1 MKLPGFSMTLFITIF
16 SARSVRKKLFL
27 FLALAVTLPLM
38 LGSRTSL
45 GESKPQPKVPLQAKR
60 VITLSPHLTEI
71 VDAAGG
77 TSQLVSVS
85 AFSNY
90 PESVKKLPITS
101 DARSIDLEKMKQLK
115 PDLIIYWRGGTPET
129 QIESIQKIFAHSAQ
143 IIFVEPKKLSDIATD
158 IEKLGQALGTS
169 ALAHKN
175 AASFRSEVA
184 QLKKKYHNAQKRKVR
199 VFYQVWA
206 QPLMTI
212 NHDHLI
218 SDIIELCGGEQ
229 LFAKEKLLVPTVS
242 KEAVVKANPEI
253 IFTAVDAKQ
262 MKTDWTM
269 WQSIPQLAATQ
280 KKAFIEIDADTIS
293 RPSQRVL
300 SGALKICSEID
311 KIR

>member
-1 MKLPGFSMTLFITIF
+1 MTLFITIF
-16 SARSVRKKLFL
+16 SARSVRKKLFF
-27 FLALAVTLPLM
+27 FLALAVTLLLM

-90 PESVKKLPITS
+90 PESVKKLPITN

-143 IIFVEPKKLSDIATD
+143 IIFVEPKKLNDIATD
-158 IEKLGQALGTS
+158 IEKLGQLLGSS
-169 ALAHKN
+169 ALAQKN

-206 QPLMTI
+206 QPLMTL

-229 LFAKEKLLVPTVS
+229 LFAKEKLLVATIS

>member
-1 MKLPGFSMTLFITIF
+1 MTLFITIF
-16 SARSVRKKLFL
+16 SASSVRKKLFF

-85 AFSNY
+85 AFSNF

-143 IIFVEPKKLSDIATD
+143 IIFVEPKKLNDIATD
-158 IEKLGQALGTS
+158 IEKLGQLFGTS
-169 ALAHKN
+169 ALAQKN

-206 QPLMTI
+206 QPLMTL

-218 SDIIELCGGEQ
+218 SDIIELCGGAQ

>member
-143 IIFVEPKKLSDIATD
+143 IIFVEPKKLNDIATD
-158 IEKLGQALGTS
+158 IEKLGQLFGTS
-169 ALAHKN
+169 ALAQKN

>member
-1 MKLPGFSMTLFITIF
+1 MTLFITIF
-16 SARSVRKKLFL
+16 SARSVRKKLFF

-143 IIFVEPKKLSDIATD
+143 IIFVEPKKLNDIATD
-158 IEKLGQALGTS
+158 IEKLGQLLGTS
-169 ALAHKN
+169 ALAQKN

-206 QPLMTI
+206 QPLMTL

-218 SDIIELCGGEQ
+218 SDIIELCGGAQ

-300 SGALKICSEID
+300 SGAIKICSEID

>member
-1 MKLPGFSMTLFITIF
+1 MTLFITIF

-143 IIFVEPKKLSDIATD
+143 IIFVEPKKLNDIATD
-158 IEKLGQALGTS
+158 IEKLGQLFGTS
-169 ALAHKN
+169 ALAQKN

>member
-1 MKLPGFSMTLFITIF
+1 MTLFITIF
-16 SARSVRKKLFL
+16 SASSVRKKLFL

-143 IIFVEPKKLSDIATD
+143 IIFVEPKKLNDIATD
-158 IEKLGQALGTS
+158 IEKLGQLFGTS
-169 ALAHKN
+169 ALAQKN

-206 QPLMTI
+206 QPLMTL

-218 SDIIELCGGEQ
+218 SDIIELCGGAQ

>member
-1 MKLPGFSMTLFITIF
+1 MTLFITIF

-143 IIFVEPKKLSDIATD
+143 IIFVEPKKLNDIATD
-158 IEKLGQALGTS
+158 IEKLGQLFGTS
-169 ALAHKN
+169 ALAQKN

-206 QPLMTI
+206 QPLMTL

-218 SDIIELCGGEQ
+218 SDIIELCGGAQ

>member
-1 MKLPGFSMTLFITIF
+1 MTLFITIF
-16 SARSVRKKLFL
+16 SARSVRKKLFF

-143 IIFVEPKKLSDIATD
+143 IIFVEPKKLNYIATD
-158 IEKLGQALGTS
+158 IEKLGQLFGTS
-169 ALAHKN
+169 ALAQKN

-206 QPLMTI
+206 QPLMTL

-229 LFAKEKLLVPTVS
+229 VFDKEKLLVPTVS